1 MSDDADR
8 ASEYESMERL
18 NGIALAAKD
27 MTKRSPVSLTHCLEC
42 GDPIPEKRRE
52 AEPGCEDVRGVQ
64 VVEGKRR
71 RFLAVDTPKKCR
83 HFVDTFC

>member
-8 ASEYESMERL
+8 ASKYESMERL

-27 MTKRSPVSLTHCLEC
+27 MSKRSPVSLTHCLEC

-52 AEPGCEDVRGVQ
+52 AEPG
-64 VVEGKRR
+64 VELCVECKSWQEKGG
-71 RFLAVDTPKKCR
+71 FFWP
-83 HFVDTFC
+83 